1 MPIPYRSRRA
11 PSWIENAG
19 YAPDAEIAGPS
30 QRLSMPRIEISI
42 YVAIVCYPGSFA
54 PLGPTVATGRKV
66 KVPPSDISARHRPAD
81 FLTAM
86 PERRPSWDC
95 WRSGDIPGDKI
106 GDNCGDNLENRCD
119 LKPLRLSRPGSSAC
133 E

>member
-54 PLGPTVATGRKV
+54 PLGPTVAVQPGTGRKV
-66 KVPPSDISARHRPAD
+66 NVPPSDIPAPASGR
-81 FLTAM
+81 FSTAM
-86 PERRPSWDC
+86 PGAP
-95 WRSGDIPGDKI
+95 PF
-106 GDNCGDNLENRCD
+106 
-119 LKPLRLSRPGSSAC
+119 LRLFVLGRES
-133 E
+133 